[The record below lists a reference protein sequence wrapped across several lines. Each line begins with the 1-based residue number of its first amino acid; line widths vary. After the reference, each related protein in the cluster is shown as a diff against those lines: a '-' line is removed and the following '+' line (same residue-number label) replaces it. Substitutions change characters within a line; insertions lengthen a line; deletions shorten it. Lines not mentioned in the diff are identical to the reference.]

1 MYGDS
6 CKKIVQEFLK
16 GKNASIFMYGQTTS
30 GKTYTMLGRGDEQG
44 LIIHSLKDIFKHFE
58 KHDKQKYCIFISYM
72 EIYNEQ
78 INDLLNPE
86 GLNLRI
92 VDDNP
97 QNLSEFA
104 ISSYSEAF

>member
-1 MYGDS
+1 
-6 CKKIVQEFLK
+6 
-16 GKNASIFMYGQTTS
+16 
-30 GKTYTMLGRGDEQG
+30 
-44 LIIHSLKDIFKHFE
+44 LKDIFKNFE
-58 KHDKQKYCIFISYM
+58 KNENRDCSVFISYM

-104 ISSYSEAF
+104 ISNYT

>member
-1 MYGDS
+1 M
-6 CKKIVQEFLK
+6 
-16 GKNASIFMYGQTTS
+16 
-30 GKTYTMLGRGDEQG
+30 
-44 LIIHSLKDIFKHFE
+44 KDIFKNFE
-58 KHDKQKYCIFISYM
+58 KNEKINSSVFISYM

-104 ISSYSEAF
+104 ISNYT

>member
-1 MYGDS
+1 
-6 CKKIVQEFLK
+6 
-16 GKNASIFMYGQTTS
+16 
-30 GKTYTMLGRGDEQG
+30 
-44 LIIHSLKDIFKHFE
+44 
-58 KHDKQKYCIFISYM
+58 M

-104 ISSYSEAF
+104 ISSYN